1 MTLEEILPALKDGKT
16 ISRMELVDDPIYIRI
31 QFKIEKESL
40 FGRTSFFTNKQ
51 QIDKDEDWHPYRSIK
66 VKDIFS
72 DNWEIVQ

>member
-1 MTLEEILPALKDGKT
+1 
-16 ISRMELVDDPIYIRI
+16 MELVDDPIYIRI

-51 QIDKDEDWHPYRSIK
+51 QIDKDEDWQPYRSIK